1 MWPAPGGCRRSTPA
15 WPAGWPAPVRSG
27 PGWCSRRRSASR
39 RRSPRSPGRPAPAP
53 DPLAARGRLW
63 GETISPDPR
72 TTAGRP
78 AMSVISQFRELPKG
92 SRNAFISALLGWT
105 MDAFDYFIVVLVY
118 ADIAED
124 FGVSLTKMAFLTTV
138 TLLMRPVGA
147 LLFGV
152 WADRIGRRTPLI
164 VDVTFYSIVGFACA
178 FAPNFG
184 VLLVLRLLYGIGM
197 GGEWGLGA
205 ALAMEK
211 IPTNLRGFFSG
222 VLQQG
227 YSLGYLLAAV
237 SYLAIINWTDWGWRG
252 LFALSLIPA
261 LISLFLRSRLSES
274 EVWEKVQLTR
284 TSTAQVLRQPS
295 ILRRMVYLVLLMTAF
310 NWMSHGTQ
318 DIYPTFLKKGLDFSP
333 NTAIYIAI
341 LYNIGAMI
349 GGTLIGSLSERLG
362 RRRTIMLAAALGLPV
377 VPLFA
382 LSHSLGLVCLGS
394 FLMQFCVQGAWGVIP
409 AHLTELSPDEIRGFY
424 PGVTYQL
431 GNCLAAFNLPI
442 QQALAKSHGY
452 PFALAATIIPVFIAV
467 AVLTALGSEA
477 RGIRFGSAESS
488 ALRTPETPARV

>member
-1 MWPAPGGCRRSTPA
+1 MA
-15 WPAGWPAPVRSG
+15 V
-27 PGWCSRRRSASR
+27 
-39 RRSPRSPGRPAPAP
+39 
-53 DPLAARGRLW
+53 L
-63 GETISPDPR
+63 
-72 TTAGRP
+72 
-78 AMSVISQFRELPKG
+78 SQFRELPKD

-178 FAPNFG
+178 FAPNYA

-211 IPTNLRGFFSG
+211 IPPEKRGFFSG

-227 YSLGYLLAAV
+227 YSVGYLLSAV
-237 SYLAIINWTDWGWRG
+237 AFLLVRQIDIGIASWRL
-252 LFALSLIPA
+252 LFALSILPA
-261 LISLFLRSRLSES
+261 FLSLYVRRRVGES
-274 EVWEKVQLTR
+274 EAWERTQERVKVTKVKAR
-284 TSTAQVLRQPS
+284 TVFAQAHVLR
-295 ILRRMVYLVLLMTAF
+295 RFAYLILLMTAF

-318 DIYPTFLKKGLDFSP
+318 DIYPTFLKEGLGFS
-333 NTAIYIAI
+333 ADAALGIAVV
-341 LYNIGAMI
+341 YNIGAII
-349 GGTLIGSLSERLG
+349 GGTIAGGLSQRIG
-362 RRRTIMLAAALGLPV
+362 RRRMIITAALLGLPI

-382 LSHSLGLVCLGS
+382 FSTQAGWLCLGS
-394 FLMQFCVQGAWGVIP
+394 FLMQMCVQGAWGVIP

-442 QQALAKSHGY
+442 QEALAGAHGY
-452 PFALAATIIPVFIAV
+452 PFALAVTIIPVLLAV
-467 AVLTALGSEA
+467 AGLAAVGTE
-477 RGIRFGSAESS
+477 RRHVVFGEAESS
-488 ALRTPETPARV
+488 GAAVATGRTA